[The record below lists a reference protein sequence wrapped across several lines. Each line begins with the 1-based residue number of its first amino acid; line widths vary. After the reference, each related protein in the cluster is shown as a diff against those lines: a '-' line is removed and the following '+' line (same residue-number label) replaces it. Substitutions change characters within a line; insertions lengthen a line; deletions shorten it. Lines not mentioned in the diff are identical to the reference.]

1 MRLKFLNVFKKKSN
15 KHKVELNAEQ
25 DNMNLKIGG
34 LGRGMS
40 RYPVWIDIKNS
51 TNMKLRS

>member
-1 MRLKFLNVFKKKSN
+1 MNIKLLNVFKKKSN
-15 KHKVELNAEQ
+15 KHKVKSNIEQ
-25 DNMNLKIGG
+25 GNINLKIGG
-34 LGRGMS
+34 LGSGMS